1 MVPSRQWR
9 TVAAVAVGGAIG
21 ALARYGAGN
30 LAPAPIG
37 TFAINVAGCFLIGVV
52 IVLLG
57 ERHPLARP
65 FLTTGVLGGFTT
77 FSTYS
82 VDAQELLLAGRYAE
96 AGGYVAGTLLAAV
109 LATWLGVLV
118 AQGRRA

>member
-1 MVPSRQWR
+1 MVPSGQWR
-9 TVAAVAVGGAIG
+9 VFAAVAAGGATG
-21 ALARYGAGN
+21 ALARYGVGLSLPWPMA
-30 LAPAPIG
+30 

-82 VDAQELLLAGRYAE
+82 VDAQQLLLAGRYVE

-109 LATWLGVLV
+109 LATWLGIRV
-118 AQGRRA
+118 AERGRA